1 MTNFRG
7 RNHRLLEG
15 PRVDIMVAQAL
26 GGSSIYTKAMTYSQ
40 ALEGRKE
47 GNKSL
52 TCIIIGGKFWARAHK
67 YTHTCIGTLTFR
79 HTLPPILPY
88 HTG

>member
-7 RNHRLLEG
+7 RNHRLLAG
-15 PRVDIMVAQAL
+15 PRVDIMVVQAL

-47 GNKSL
+47 GNK
-52 TCIIIGGKFWARAHK
+52 T
-67 YTHTCIGTLTFR
+67 
-79 HTLPPILPY
+79 
-88 HTG
+88 